1 MKRISLAMFCL
12 MVFTSMSNLVYHD
25 LENSHEEDRS
35 SSDFNEGSNGKITAM
50 YGDVGGPAITD
61 ENGGMGFGCLVLCSP
76 GEWAAF
82 YLIIAIV
89 VVVSYWI
96 FRKIWMFVKRR
107 MGDENSPQDL
117 SYCDGYEFSSGFL
130 SEESQNKRSH
140 QGSKRWEEKFE
151 RFQKERLMTEEQK
164 KEMSKKKMEKWK
176 NESLIFSGFV
186 TMALIIIFFGFD
198 GFSSH

>member
-25 LENSHEEDRS
+25 LENSHEEGNS
-35 SSDFNEGSNGKITAM
+35 SSDYNEGNNGKITAM

-82 YLIIAIV
+82 ILIIAIV
-89 VVVSYWI
+89 VVASYWI

-107 MGDENSPQDL
+107 MGGENSFLDL
-117 SYCDGYEFSSGFL
+117 SYGGGSEVGNGFSS
-130 SEESQNKRSH
+130 EKSQNKISH
-140 QGSKRWEEKFE
+140 NGSKRWEEKFE
-151 RFQKERLMTEEQK
+151 RFQKERSMTEEQK
-164 KEMSKKKMEKWK
+164 KEMRNKKLEKWK

-186 TMALIIIFFGFD
+186 VMALIIVFFGFD

>member
-1 MKRISLAMFCL
+1 MFCL

-25 LENSHEEDRS
+25 LENFHEEDRS
-35 SSDFNEGSNGKITAM
+35 SSDFNEGNNGKITAM

-76 GEWAAF
+76 GEWVAF
-82 YLIIAIV
+82 ILIIAIV

-96 FRKIWMFVKRR
+96 FRKICMFVKRR
-107 MGDENSPQDL
+107 IGDENSPQDL
-117 SYCDGYEFSSGFL
+117 SYIGGSEVGSGFMF
-130 SEESQNKRSH
+130 EESLEKRSH
-140 QGSKRWEEKFE
+140 NGSKRWEEKFE
-151 RFQKERLMTEEQK
+151 RFQKERSMTEEQK